1 MKTILT
7 ALFLL
12 AVQSEPVAY
21 KIEFSMDE
29 QTIFVTSLPGKY
41 TLSIAVNDAD
51 VERSFEVKGL
61 LGVPDDHW
69 QLLLEFGANLMEK
82 RSTDK
87 RDHNYLAV
95 GSTLLA
101 PGKKQAIAT
110 PGVKVVSVS
119 LVPAK

>member
-61 LGVPDDHW
+61 LGVPDDRW

-110 PGVKVVSVS
+110 LGVKVVSVS